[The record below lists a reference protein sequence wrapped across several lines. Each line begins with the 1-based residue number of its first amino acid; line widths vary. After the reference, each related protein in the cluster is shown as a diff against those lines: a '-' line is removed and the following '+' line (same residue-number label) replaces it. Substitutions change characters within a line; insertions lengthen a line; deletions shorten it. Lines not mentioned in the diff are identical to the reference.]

1 MNVESHVMFFYP
13 LAYFLGEKGERL
25 CQVGDLIDSKD
36 ECRIAC
42 GVLEMPI
49 GRLKERRPC
58 YRAGNGKCKQ
68 DGRHGS
74 SATMICK
81 NKGNFRF
88 SKLRIPL
95 IPSFFRV
102 TVQNIKYAFFRFRVT
117 ISHRGYRSV
126 LLSKWNEDH
135 KCRRLQN
142 CMY

>member
-1 MNVESHVMFFYP
+1 MNVELHVMFFYP

-42 GVLEMPI
+42 DVLEMPI

-88 SKLRIPL
+88 SKL
-95 IPSFFRV
+95 
-102 TVQNIKYAFFRFRVT
+102 
-117 ISHRGYRSV
+117 YRCFLLYTQSYSV
-126 LLSKWNEDH
+126 
-135 KCRRLQN
+135 
-142 CMY
+142 